1 MKTLTIK
8 NLIKFREK
16 SDKGKKFFAQ
26 NLKLDQV
33 QEELEGGGN
42 YWAIC
47 LSAIGNS
54 YKNNDAQWVSDKIDE
69 FEDVMKMTEYER
81 TRMMYKRN
89 LDILRRFE
97 DFNFDK
103 LRPSEN
109 FKIVAQ
115 SRFQQVLPINGLP
128 IKVNP
133 SYVFTFGDKATKEI
147 GAIWFVAQLGGF
159 RKEEL
164 AMYTDAAHGYLKTH
178 YSKCVIDPKYCIA
191 MDLFSGE
198 IINYSQIQVGEVPK
212 VLSSTTKEILKLMK

>member
-26 NLKLDQV
+26 SLKLGQV

-54 YKNNDAQWVSDKIDE
+54 FKNNDAQWVSDKIDE

-81 TRMMYKRN
+81 TRIMYKRN

-109 FKIVAQ
+109 FKIVTQ
-115 SRFQQVLPINGLP
+115 SRFQHIMPIYGLP

-133 SYVFTFGDKATKEI
+133 SYVFTFGDKDAKSVGT
-147 GAIWFVAQLGGF
+147 IWFVAQLGGF
-159 RKEEL
+159 REEEL
-164 AMYTDAAHGYLKTH
+164 AMYSDAAHSYLKTH
-178 YSKCVIDPKYCIA
+178 YSRYVIDPKYCMV

-198 IINYSQIQVGEVPK
+198 VINYSQILAEK
-212 VLSSTTKEILKLMK
+212 VQRVLNSTTKEIVKLMK